1 MSNLDELDA
10 MQPEY
15 DFSKGERGKFYNP
28 DAVLQIPVYLDAD
41 IAEFIRELARK
52 SGRDAEQLVNEW
64 LRNSIEIIQS
74 VQPEPIP

>member
-1 MSNLDELDA
+1 MSSPDEFDT
-10 MQPEY
+10 MKPEY

-41 IAEFIRELARK
+41 IDEFIRELARK
-52 SGRDAEQLVNEW
+52 SGRDAEQLVNDW

-74 VQPEPIP
+74 VQPEPSP